1 MSVIM
6 IAGRGDVPMEQELD
20 QDLIVIV
27 DDEGNEIT
35 MEVLDYFFYE
45 GQEYAV
51 MVEYTEHP
59 EDCDCGHEHC
69 EGCGEEQQEA
79 YIMRVVPVGEDEE
92 EFVPVD
98 EALLEK
104 LIDFVQNELYED
116 EDFEE
121 DEELDEEESE
131 TEE

>member
-1 MSVIM
+1 
-6 IAGRGDVPMEQELD
+6 MEQQE

-51 MVEYTEHP
+51 MVEYN
-59 EDCDCGHEHC
+59 EDEQHDHDHEHC
-69 EGCGEEQQEA
+69 DGCGAEQQEA
-79 YIMRVVPVGEDEE
+79 YIMRVEPVGDDEE

-98 EALLEK
+98 EALLDK
-104 LIDFVQNELYED
+104 LIDFVQNELYADDD
-116 EDFEE
+116 EDEE
-121 DEELDEEESE
+121 DEEDEEEE
-131 TEE
+131 KTEQ